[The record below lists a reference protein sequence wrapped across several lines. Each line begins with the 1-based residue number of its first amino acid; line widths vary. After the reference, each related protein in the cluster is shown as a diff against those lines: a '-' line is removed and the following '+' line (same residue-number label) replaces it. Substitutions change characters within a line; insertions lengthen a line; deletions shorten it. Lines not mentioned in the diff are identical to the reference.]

1 MHNVI
6 IFLGYKGLGLASL
19 NLTNIQES
27 DRGWYNC
34 KVRVLILPFLF
45 LIFNIIS
52 RNDLIAG
59 CLLLRVLNLHINL
72 PRIIIFP
79 HQPPP

>member
-34 KVRVLILPFLF
+34 KVSVLILPFLILF
-45 LIFNIIS
+45 LIS
-52 RNDLIAG
+52 IAG
-59 CLLLRVLNLHINL
+59 MT
-72 PRIIIFP
+72 
-79 HQPPP
+79 